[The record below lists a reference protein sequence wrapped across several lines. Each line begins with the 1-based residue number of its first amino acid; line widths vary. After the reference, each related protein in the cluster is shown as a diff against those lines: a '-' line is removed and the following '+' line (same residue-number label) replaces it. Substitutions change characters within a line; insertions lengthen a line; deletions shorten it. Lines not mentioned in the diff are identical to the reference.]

1 MLCIQGRRGGELPA
15 AVAIRSTVQE
25 SHAEQKVGGAVV
37 LLDEHPI
44 WMDALEDILSSTAIR
59 VIGKATS
66 PEAALKL
73 VDSEK
78 PDALLVSLEL
88 WSSKMGGVECLR
100 RARERAPGL
109 RIVAFSTHHD
119 PLHLN
124 AAVTAGADAY
134 LPKTAHASEVTET
147 VHDCLVGERRKPRAH
162 EANGN
167 VGPRRPALT
176 ARELEIIHL
185 VAHGYTNPQI
195 AERLGVT
202 KWTVKFHLVNA
213 YRKLGVSNRTQAARY
228 LFEHGLS
235 GVPVERS
242 S

>member
-1 MLCIQGRRGGELPA
+1 
-15 AVAIRSTVQE
+15 VAIRSTVEE
-25 SHAEQKVGGAVV
+25 SHPEQRLGGAVV

-44 WMDALEDILSSTAIR
+44 WLDALESILSSRAIR
-59 VIGKATS
+59 VIGRATS

-78 PDALLVSLEL
+78 PDALLASLEL
-88 WSSKMGGVECLR
+88 WSSEMDGVECLR

-119 PLHLN
+119 PLHLS

-134 LPKTAHASEVTET
+134 LPKTAHASEVAET
-147 VHDCLVGERRKPRAH
+147 VQDCLVGEKQKPRAR

-167 VGPRRPALT
+167 VGPKQPALT
-176 ARELEIIHL
+176 ARELEIVQL
-185 VAHGYTNPQI
+185 VAHGYTNAQI
-195 AERLGVT
+195 AERLCVT

-213 YRKLGVSNRTQAARY
+213 YRKLDVSSRTQAARY

-235 GVPVERS
+235 GLPVERS